1 MTSSLLPLE
10 AEKDNIIVA
19 GFSSGSFMAAQL
31 QIAFPQ
37 MFQCAGMF
45 NGGLPGASLR
55 FDEYLKTNG
64 MEAGKELDELKEQ
77 QWKLSR

>member
-1 MTSSLLPLE
+1 MGAWVE
-10 AEKDNIIVA
+10 I
-19 GFSSGSFMAAQL
+19 
-31 QIAFPQ
+31 FPTITYVP
-37 MFQCAGMF
+37 QCAGMF